1 MTEFGVAL
9 FDTAI
14 GRCGIAWSS
23 EPERV
28 SARVRVRA
36 VALPEATADRTLRR
50 LNAGRVVAEF
60 PPPPQIAE
68 VAQRIAALMQGQPDD
83 LRDVVVDL
91 DALPQFCRDVLEV
104 TRGIDPGRTLSYG
117 AIAVALGLPGA
128 ARAVGRALG
137 SNPCPIIVPCHR
149 VLASDGSMHGFSAA
163 GGIATK
169 RRMLQLEGAIPLDE
183 PTLF

>member
-1 MTEFGVAL
+1 MTASGVAL

-14 GRCGIAWSS
+14 GQCGIAWTSGQQQAA
-23 EPERV
+23 P
-28 SARVRVRA
+28 VRVRA
-36 VALPEATADRTLRR
+36 VALPELTADRTLRR
-50 LNAGRVVAEF
+50 LNAGRGVATS
-60 PPPPQIAE
+60 PPPPHIADISR
-68 VAQRIAALMQGQPDD
+68 RIASLLQGQPDD

-117 AIAVALGLPGA
+117 AIADTLGMPGA

>member
-1 MTEFGVAL
+1 MTATGVAL

-14 GRCGIAWSS
+14 GRCGIAWSA
-23 EPERV
+23 E
-28 SARVRVRA
+28 RVRA
-36 VALPEATADRTLRR
+36 VALPEATADRTLGR
-50 LNAGRVVAEF
+50 LNPGRVAAEAT
-60 PPPPQIAE
+60 PPQAIAE
-68 VAQRIAALMQGQPDD
+68 ISQRIVALLQGQPDD

-91 DALPQFCRDVLEV
+91 DALPPFCRDVLEV
-104 TRGIDPGRTLSYG
+104 TRGIDPGQTLSYG
-117 AIAVALGLPGA
+117 AIAAALGLPGS
-128 ARAVGRALG
+128 ARAVGQALG
-137 SNPCPIIVPCHR
+137 RNPCPIIVPCHR